1 MRRAVH
7 LGAAGLSAAAVL
19 GLRLAL
25 VPASPAARP
34 ALPRPPDRRVTFSKD
49 VAPIIN
55 KNCAPC
61 HRPEEAGPFNLLT
74 YEDVRTHA
82 RQIVTVTAS
91 RFMPPWLPEPGYGDF
106 AGERRLTSEE
116 IATLARW
123 VAQGEAEGDSRDLPP
138 APRFTPGWQ
147 LGKPDLVLTM
157 AQPYHLAATGVD
169 VYRNFI
175 VPATVT
181 TTRYVKAIEIRPGNP
196 KALHHAN
203 ILVDPNGS
211 CRRLEGHPGDG
222 FSGMDVRT
230 ESESFDPESH
240 FLFWKPGSQPYVEP
254 DGRAWALKPGTDL
267 VLNMHMQPTGKP
279 ETLQASVGLYFTD
292 MPPVY
297 HPMLLQLER
306 DGKLDIPAGDP
317 NFTVT
322 DSFTLPL
329 DVEVLGVY
337 PHAHYLGTDLEGW
350 ATRPDGSREWLIW
363 IKHWNL
369 DWQGVYRYKR
379 PVVLPRGSVLHMR
392 YTYDNTERN
401 PRNPF
406 TPPRRV
412 VAGNRATDEMGH
424 LWVQVLPRQ
433 AEIGGKDS
441 RIILQEAMMRHW
453 LAKYPDDFVAHYN
466 LASALASEGKL
477 DEAVT
482 NFAEA
487 ARAQPT
493 DATAE
498 NGWGAA
504 LEAQG
509 NLSAASAHYREALR
523 LEPDDPDAL
532 YNLGNCLLQRDDFAA
547 AAEQFRRL
555 VQLRPDD
562 SGARGKLARALG
574 AAGTVLAGENRL
586 DDAIRDFR
594 ESLALAPDSADAYNN
609 LGGALARK
617 GELAEAETDF
627 ERALQLNP
635 GHSQARNNLRLVREE
650 MTRQAA
656 PR

>member
-1 MRRAVH
+1 M
-7 LGAAGLSAAAVL
+7 
-19 GLRLAL
+19 
-25 VPASPAARP
+25 
-34 ALPRPPDRRVTFSKD
+34 TFSKD